1 MFSSR
6 RLISGAQ
13 HGRIECADAMSIN
26 AVHSSRYKAVE
37 SSSYDTRAPERQSIT
52 MTRLNAAGQWLG
64 GEAVEITLSNLR
76 GCGPAE
82 TDSDGSSN
90 QFCTSEL
97 YRQVAVLLESHSTQ
111 MHESMRLVTQSPS
124 TVRLVRLAIKRHWL

>member
-1 MFSSR
+1 M
-6 RLISGAQ
+6 
-13 HGRIECADAMSIN
+13 
-26 AVHSSRYKAVE
+26 E

-52 MTRLNAAGQWLG
+52 MTRLNAAGQRLG

-82 TDSDGSSN
+82 PNSDAGSD

-97 YRQVAVLLESHSTQ
+97 YRQVCRA
-111 MHESMRLVTQSPS
+111 RSP
-124 TVRLVRLAIKRHWL
+124 RC

>member
-1 MFSSR
+1 MSAGATNHPKGYADLFSSHR
-6 RLISGAQ
+6 RISGAR
-13 HGRIECADAMSIN
+13 HGRNECADAMHIK

-37 SSSYDTRAPERQSIT
+37 SSTYDTRAPERQSIT
-52 MTRLNAAGQWLG
+52 MTRLNAAGQRLG

-82 TDSDGSSN
+82 IDSNSRD

-97 YRQVAVLLESHSTQ
+97 YRQVCHA
-111 MHESMRLVTQSPS
+111 RPPP
-124 TVRLVRLAIKRHWL
+124 RRDA